1 MAYFWQYCRFSM
13 PILSDSLHARPF
25 WQSFHQRCM
34 LHAALIFI
42 VASLFILFY
51 ASQQLCSV
59 SLQVVQL
66 YQTIND
72 FRQFYL
78 YQRQVLSFLCY
89 GIDFLDCGTFHC
101 APNANLCS
109 AIVYADDLTK
119 LVVFLLGL
127 TALLRKTIKSN
138 QKGYNFVVCFFRS

>member
-1 MAYFWQYCRFSM
+1 M
-13 PILSDSLHARPF
+13 PVLSDSLHARPF
-25 WQSFHQRCM
+25 WQSFHRSCV
-34 LHAALIFI
+34 LHAALVFI
-42 VASLFILFY
+42 VASSFRLFY
-51 ASQQLCSV
+51 ASWQLCSV

-89 GIDFLDCGTFHC
+89 SIAFLDCGTFHC
-101 APNANLCS
+101 APNANLYS

-138 QKGYNFVVCFFRS
+138 QKGYNFLCVFSILAITSLRLL